1 MTIESMNFMDR
12 LWYQAMHLHAL
23 PVFAVIIVCILLVIS
38 TIVILSKE
46 NIKTSSKIIISIAV
60 VLSTLIIAILISTSL
75 IKYQI
80 NGEGSYKVLNVNN
93 NSEEDSFDI
102 KVDGHILT
110 IKDDKHGL
118 RNGDK
123 IHIKADHM
131 SVNNK
136 LVIDMHYYQPLTYKA
151 I

>member
-1 MTIESMNFMDR
+1 MNFMDR